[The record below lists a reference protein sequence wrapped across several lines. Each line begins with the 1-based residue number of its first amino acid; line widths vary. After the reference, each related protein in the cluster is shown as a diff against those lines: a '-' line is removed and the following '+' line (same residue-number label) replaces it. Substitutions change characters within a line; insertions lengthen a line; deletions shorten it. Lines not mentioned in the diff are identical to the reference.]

1 MPVTFFIDKA
11 LEASSDSDAH
21 PNGSRV
27 QDFLFI
33 TGCGNGFFL
42 KRTYSQLNIGALSLQ
57 SQPSTD

>member
-42 KRTYSQLNIGALSLQ
+42 KRTYSQLNIGALSL
-57 SQPSTD
+57 